1 MTRIVFLDRGTIAPS
16 IPLAHPAGAHE
27 WVEHDRTAAGEVAA
41 RLAGATVAITNKV
54 PIRRDAIERLPDLR
68 MIAVAAT
75 GYDCVDVAAARERG
89 IVVAN
94 VRDYAATTVPEHTF
108 ALIFALRRSL
118 VAYARDVAD
127 GGWQRS
133 AQFCFLD
140 HPIGDLRGST
150 LGLVGRGALG
160 RSVGDIGRALGM
172 KVVFAGRKGVDA
184 PEPPLVPFDEMLAT
198 ADVISLHVPL
208 TAETRGLIGAAE
220 FARMARRPLLV
231 NTARG
236 GLVDEA
242 ALVAALDAGQVAGI
256 GFDVLTREPP
266 TEGNPLLAVAGRP
279 NVVITPHVAWA
290 SDSAMRTLWG
300 QVVGNIEAFLAG
312 TPRNDVAAG

>member
-16 IPLAHPAGAHE
+16 IDLTRPAAPHE
-27 WVEHDRTAAGEVAA
+27 WAEHDQTAAADVAG

-54 PIRRDAIERLPDLR
+54 PIRRDAIERLPQLR

-89 IVVAN
+89 IVVSN

-118 VAYARDVAD
+118 LAYARDVAD
-127 GGWQRS
+127 GAWQR
-133 AQFCFLD
+133 APHFCFFD

-160 RSVGDIGRALGM
+160 RSVADIGRALGM
-172 KVVFAGRKGVDA
+172 KVVHAGRKGVA
-184 PEPPLVPFDEMLAT
+184 RPEAPLVPFDEMLAT
-198 ADVISLHVPL
+198 ADIISLHVPL

-220 FARMARRPLLV
+220 FARMARRPLLI

-242 ALVAALDAGQVAGI
+242 ALVVALDAGQVSGI
-256 GFDVLTREPP
+256 GFDVLSREPP
-266 TEGNPLLAVAGRP
+266 AEGNPLLAVAGRP
-279 NVVITPHVAWA
+279 NVIVTPHVAWA
-290 SDSAMRTLWG
+290 SDSAVRTLWA

-312 TPRNDVAAG
+312 APRNDVAAG